1 MGFSDFIN
9 SIESFNA
16 CIEMSQHTG
25 AHFLTL
31 RAAANACL
39 SYSCLGK
46 EAEARKYLDL
56 AQQKRSYISNPYAG
70 FVINMSKAFVERYFG
85 SEEKALSLLKQNLSM
100 ARSGRVHPDK
110 AVNVLSEITELY
122 EKRGQQDSLRR
133 YLDMYYTESVRQHQN
148 NLIVDCMRLYMN
160 YHIQHNNL
168 DSAIIYQKRY
178 FALKDSIQDIRNFM
192 ATTGMHTQILKK
204 KDKTTILK
212 QSSLISRQWTFPFGN
227 AAFFVNLY

>member
-9 SIESFNA
+9 SVESFNA

-31 RAAANACL
+31 SAPANACL

-46 EAEARKYLDL
+46 EAEARIYLDL

-178 FALKDSIQDIRNFM
+178 FALKDSILDIRNFM

-212 QSSLISRQWTFPFGN
+212 QSSLISRQWTFSFGN

>member
-1 MGFSDFIN
+1 
-9 SIESFNA
+9 
-16 CIEMSQHTG
+16 
-25 AHFLTL
+25 
-31 RAAANACL
+31 
-39 SYSCLGK
+39 
-46 EAEARKYLDL
+46 
-56 AQQKRSYISNPYAG
+56 
-70 FVINMSKAFVERYFG
+70 MSKAFAERYFG

-100 ARSGRVHPDK
+100 ARSRRVHPDK

-122 EKRGQQDSLRR
+122 EKRGQQDSLQR

-178 FALKDSIQDIRNFM
+178 FALKDSILDIRNFM

-212 QSSLISRQWTFPFGN
+212 QSSLISRQWTFLIVLIL
-227 AAFFVNLY
+227 FVVTLCGGTIILLSLIHI